1 MNTITII
8 VTLLTLWLV
17 MGLGYLAEYFKL
29 RKQGKSP
36 LETLK
41 SIEGILFITSIF
53 IPPLLIIF
61 YR

>member
-8 VTLLTLWLV
+8 VALLTLWLV

-29 RKQGKSP
+29 RKQGQSLP
-36 LETLK
+36 ETLK
-41 SIEGILFITSIF
+41 SIEGILFIASIF
-53 IPPLLIIF
+53 IPPIVIVL

>member
-29 RKQGKSP
+29 RKQGKS
-36 LETLK
+36 LIETLV
-41 SIEGILFITSIF
+41 SIEGILFIASIF
-53 IPPLLIIF
+53 IPPILIML

>member
-8 VTLLTLWLV
+8 VALLTLWLV

-29 RKQGKSP
+29 RKQGQSLP
-36 LETLK
+36 ETLK
-41 SIEGILFITSIF
+41 SIEGILFIASIF
-53 IPPLLIIF
+53 IPPIVIIL

>member
-8 VTLLTLWLV
+8 VALLTLWLV

-41 SIEGILFITSIF
+41 SIEGILFIASIF
-53 IPPLLIIF
+53 IPPILILL